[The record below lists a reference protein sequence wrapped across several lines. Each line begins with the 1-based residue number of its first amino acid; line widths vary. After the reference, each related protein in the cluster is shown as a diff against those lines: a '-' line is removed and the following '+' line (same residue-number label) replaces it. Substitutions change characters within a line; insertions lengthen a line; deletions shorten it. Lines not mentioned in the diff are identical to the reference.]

1 MDKKNIE
8 NIALWGLIIS
18 VFIVTISSVP
28 EYILGIPAPLAVMV
42 TLVKVFSFIMGGFLV
57 LYLIMVA
64 LNGTWKNYLN
74 LSIPAIAFWAGLLA
88 VGLIGLTGIGVGFYS
103 GEIPVIPDGA
113 DLPQVIDQ
121 SIIPLRIIAFYMVIG
136 VGILCAALK
145 VFPKKRNG

>member
-57 LYLIMVA
+57 LYLTV
-64 LNGTWKNYLN
+64 
-74 LSIPAIAFWAGLLA
+74 
-88 VGLIGLTGIGVGFYS
+88 
-103 GEIPVIPDGA
+103 
-113 DLPQVIDQ
+113 
-121 SIIPLRIIAFYMVIG
+121 
-136 VGILCAALK
+136 
-145 VFPKKRNG
+145 